1 MMQNLSTKLGF
12 KECQE
17 FNLGLW
23 QCPSF
28 LFVIMGII
36 NVMSIITTYIIAVR
50 YDSPELVIISVTA
63 VSIFIFSLGSSIIHG
78 IQQMVAMNRV
88 RSEFI
93 SIASHQLKAPL
104 SGLRWSCDIL
114 RSPKTGELSAK
125 QTEYLQNVESNVERM
140 VRLVNDLLDV
150 TRIDAGKMAMN
161 MQEVDVK
168 HLADDV
174 MDELKSFAKANN
186 VSIAMEAEGEI
197 GKVQTD
203 PVRMKMVIANLVDN
217 AIKYARDGQGEIT
230 IILRNE
236 ADKHMVYCGVKDNG
250 IGISDADQ
258 KKIFEKFFRGKEVTR
273 RQTIGSG
280 LGLYIAKA
288 AIENSGG
295 EIGFQSKEGQGSEFF
310 FRLPQQPA
318 SVAVEAKAEAVG
330 A

>member
-1 MMQNLSTKLGF
+1 MTENLASKLGF

-17 FNLGLW
+17 YNLGLW

-28 LFVIMGII
+28 LFVVMGII
-36 NVMSIITTYIIAVR
+36 NVVSILTTYLIAVR
-50 YDSPELVIISVTA
+50 YDSPELVIVSVTA

-78 IQQMVAMNRV
+78 IQQMVSVNKV
-88 RSEFI
+88 RAEFI

-114 RSPKTGELSAK
+114 NSSKTGELNDK
-125 QTEYLQNVESNVERM
+125 QKEYLGNIESNVERM

-168 HLADDV
+168 HLAEDV
-174 MDELKSFAKANN
+174 MDELKCFAKANN
-186 VSIAMEAEGEI
+186 VVISLETEEKV

-203 PVRMKMVIANLVDN
+203 PVRMKMVIENFVDN
-217 AIKYARDGQGEIT
+217 AIKYARDGQGEIK
-230 IILRNE
+230 IRLHNDE
-236 ADKHMVYCGVKDNG
+236 NKHLVYCGVKDNG
-250 IGISDADQ
+250 IGISKEDQ
-258 KKIFEKFFRGKEVTR
+258 KKIFEKFFRGKEVNR

-295 EIGFQSKEGQGSEFF
+295 EIGFDSKEGEGSEFWF
-310 FRLPQQPA
+310 TLPLL
-318 SVAVEAKAEAVG
+318 EAKAEMAV
-330 A
+330 